1 MSQIVTI
8 VLVKDTEELRMP
20 ESSDTDADTCVS

>member
-8 VLVKDTEELRMP
+8 VLMKDTEDLRMP
-20 ESSDTDADTCVS
+20 ESPDTDADACVS